1 MAYNS
6 CESLTIALSSI
17 DARCDGSIGGIK
29 RILIANKQDID
40 TVSVNTT
47 TGKIDA
53 ITLVTGKKFQQ
64 WLFRRNTGSYTST
77 ATSDAAIGNNSVTTE
92 VSLQFSRAE
101 AEKRLAIQ
109 SAINAGAVVIVED
122 SYGEY
127 LYLGYDNEVYITNAV
142 MQSGTA
148 ASDLSGFTLTF
159 TDESA
164 ELPHFVDK
172 DNVDIDGLIA

>member
-6 CESLTIALSSI
+6 CESLAIALSSI
-17 DARCDGSIGGIK
+17 DATCDKSIGGIK
-29 RILIANKQDID
+29 RILIANKQDI
-40 TVSVNTT
+40 VAAEVNST
-47 TGKIDA
+47 TGKIDV
-53 ITLVTGKKFQQ
+53 ITLAEGKKFQQ
-64 WLFRRNTGSYTST
+64 WIFRRNTGSYTST
-77 ATSDAAIGNNSVTTE
+77 VTSDATIGNSSVTTE

-101 AEKRLAIQ
+101 AEKRLVIQ
-109 SAINAGAVVIVED
+109 SAINAGAVIIVED

-164 ELPHFVDK
+164 EFPHFVNK
-172 DNVDIDGLIA
+172 DDVDIDGLIA

>member
-6 CESLTIALSSI
+6 CTSVTLSSI

-29 RILIANKQDID
+29 RILIVNKQDI
-40 TVSVNTT
+40 VAAEVNSA
-47 TGKIDA
+47 TGKIDV
-53 ITLVTGKKFQQ
+53 ITLAADKKFQQ

-77 ATSDAAIGNNSVTTE
+77 VTSDAAIGNTSVTTE

-109 SAINAGAVVIVED
+109 SAINAGAVIIVED

-164 ELPHFVDK
+164 EFPHFVDK
-172 DNVDIDGLIA
+172 DDVDIDGLIA